1 MVTGASTAE
10 LAVILIDARKGV
22 LTQTRRHS
30 YLCHLLGIRHI
41 VLAVNKMDLV
51 DYEQSVFD
59 AITADYTA
67 FARDIGI
74 DAFTAIP
81 ISGINGDNITSRSD
95 NTPWFDGPVLMDHLE
110 DVPLA
115 VMLPKMSLSAWRC
128 SGSTVRSAF
137 SRLCRDDQ

>member
-1 MVTGASTAE
+1 MRAKVDPDTAAQ
-10 LAVILIDARKGV
+10 LSVSPSR
-22 LTQTRRHS
+22 
-30 YLCHLLGIRHI
+30 IRHI

-67 FARDIGI
+67 LRDIGI

-110 DVPLA
+110 DVPWR
-115 VMLPKMSLSAWRC
+115 MLPKMSLSIRC